1 MIEYHYIISGK
12 VQGVG
17 FRYFVKDKANNL
29 NINGWTRNT
38 YDGKVEVLAQSD
50 DEKTLEEFEDHLRIG
65 PSMSRVE
72 KIKKEK
78 NIIVNKLFN
87 CFDII

>member
-1 MIEYHYIISGK
+1 MEYHYLISGR

-17 FRYFVKDKANNL
+17 FRYFVKEKADNL
-29 NINGWTRNT
+29 GINGWTTNT
-38 YDGKVEVLAQSD
+38 YDEKVEILAQSQN
-50 DEKTLEEFEDHLRIG
+50 EKTLSDFEDYLRIG

-78 NIIVNKLFN
+78 NEKTNKLFKD
-87 CFDII
+87 FQII